1 MRVHF
6 PRGDVW
12 WRACAGRDRLVR
24 VDFASSTI
32 LGSREQIQIIRLSGK
47 HFDLLNPLADPRNHF
62 FRGGGGRISLFISI
76 GCLVPQVSFVQTIFS
91 LLLQN
96 MRIWLSYISCSNYSS
111 FYTHTLNTYTR
122 IQHPIKYIRI
132 NMYTY
137 TWIHASNIQWYTRIQ
152 TDLHVPRLTHV
163 QNRCSLLPFLHLV
176 NRVSPYS
183 SQTCGLWKPTLPS
196 VHLLSLQVLFLF

>member
-1 MRVHF
+1 MCDGVHVQAET
-6 PRGDVW
+6 GLW
-12 WRACAGRDRLVR
+12 EL
-24 VDFASSTI
+24 I
-32 LGSREQIQIIRLSGK
+32 LLLPPYWVPGSRFRSSGLVANTLTCWT
-47 HFDLLNPLADPRNHF
+47 LLPTQGTISF
-62 FRGGGGRISLFISI
+62 GVGGGRISLFISI

-183 SQTCGLWKPTLPS
+183 S
-196 VHLLSLQVLFLF
+196 